1 MKLTDGEK
9 LIALMLSD
17 LYEKLDIKSEIDP
30 EFIRSA
36 IYGDQLWALKWKYSG
51 IPFEESNDPE
61 IVKEVVDILDMWS
74 FIERGY
80 NRLTAKQKNELDIAV
95 PHFGK
100 DPKFE
105 GFDGNNETDYMATA
119 LFLVEELDRFREFS
133 DRDFNCHHA
142 SIDSHRRMLNVFEP
156 IRGTLM
162 TSQLS
167 VGQLTAILQERV
179 HPSNRK

>member
-17 LYEKLDIKSEIDP
+17 LYEKLDVKSEIDP

-51 IPFEESNDPE
+51 IPFEKSDTPE

-80 NRLTAKQKNELDIAV
+80 RKLTNVQKEKLKVDAP
-95 PHFGK
+95 PHGDNPVFQ
-100 DPKFE
+100 
-105 GFDGNNETDYMATA
+105 GFDGNNETEHMAVA
-119 LFLVEELDRFREFS
+119 LFLVEELDRFQEFS
-133 DRDFNCHHA
+133 DRDFNCHYQ
-142 SIDSHRRMLNVFEP
+142 SLDGHRRMLSVFES
-156 IRGTLM
+156 IRKTLN
-162 TSQLS
+162 TNPLNI
-167 VGQLTAILQERV
+167 VQLTKILGAWYVR
-179 HPSNRK
+179 

>member
-17 LYEKLDIKSEIDP
+17 LYEKLDVKSEIDP

-51 IPFEESNDPE
+51 IPFEKSDTPE

-80 NRLTAKQKNELDIAV
+80 NRLTDKQKNELDTAV

-100 DPKFE
+100 DPRFE

-119 LFLVEELDRFREFS
+119 LFLVEDLDRFREFS
-133 DRDFNCHHA
+133 DRAFNCHHA
-142 SIDSHRRMLNVFEP
+142 SIDSHKRMLNVFEP
-156 IRGTLM
+156 IRRTLDINPLCLD
-162 TSQLS
+162 QLI
-167 VGQLTAILQERV
+167 QILSAKAFR
-179 HPSNRK
+179 